1 MKTNKYTPVNK
12 LAKEKSTTFETRLL
26 QAVWNDDNKE
36 IEEMIIEAEYLYK
49 EGYLTES
56 EYNTMTNVELIKEIY
71 S

>member
-1 MKTNKYTPVNK
+1 MATPVNK

-26 QAVWNDDNKE
+26 QSVWDDNNKE
-36 IEEMIIEAEYLYK
+36 IEKMIIEAEYLYK

-56 EYNTMTNVELIKEIY
+56 EYNTMTDVELIKEIY